1 MYDLQLNLQPGR
13 PDHDLLR
20 IGRDC
25 LTISPGWVS
34 PIERVGTASATCGT
48 GRRDVRC
55 YNVAEPLS
63 GSQCRTLA
71 GRMAETGLDK
81 NWAPTRCE
89 AVVLSGAFNHCLE
102 TTRRTVF
109 IDQIIGIMEK
119 HLVNKIIR
127 MEPTGS
133 TFERRFRPFG
143 LDLRF
148 VFQH

>member
-1 MYDLQLNLQPGR
+1 
-13 PDHDLLR
+13 
-20 IGRDC
+20 
-25 LTISPGWVS
+25 
-34 PIERVGTASATCGT
+34 
-48 GRRDVRC
+48 
-55 YNVAEPLS
+55 
-63 GSQCRTLA
+63 
-71 GRMAETGLDK
+71 MAETGLDK

-119 HLVNKIIR
+119 HLMNKIIR

-148 VFQH
+148 DFQH